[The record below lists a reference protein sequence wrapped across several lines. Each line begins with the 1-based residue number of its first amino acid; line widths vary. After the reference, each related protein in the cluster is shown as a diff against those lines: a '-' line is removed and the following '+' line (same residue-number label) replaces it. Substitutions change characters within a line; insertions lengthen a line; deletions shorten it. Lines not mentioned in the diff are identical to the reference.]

1 MGALYRRVRPLT
13 FQEVVGQEHV
23 KEPLQRAIREGL
35 LAQAYLFSGPRGVG
49 KTTTARLLA
58 MGVGCAG
65 EPKPCGVCEH
75 CQMVREGRHPDV
87 LEIDAASHNS
97 VEDVR
102 ELQERLLLSP
112 LLAPKKVFILDEA
125 HMLSKSAFN
134 ALLKT
139 LEEPPEHVLFIF
151 ATTEPERMPPTILS
165 RTQHF
170 RFRRLGEEEI
180 AAKLRRILQ
189 GLGREAEEEALFLL
203 ARLADGAMRDAE
215 SLLDRLLLLEGPLTR
230 EKVEEAFGLPPKE
243 ALFQV
248 ARLLAARAGPGAP
261 SGSELRE
268 ALELARTLYQKGFAS
283 KSLISGLLEVLRE
296 ELGEVAASRPRLGL
310 SLLELIRGMEA
321 LDEVLVEMNRRP
333 ELLGLELALLKLHA
347 AWAPPSEKPSSGPE
361 GPSEAWA
368 KQGEPQK
375 AAVSPPFERGMPRGA
390 AEPQVAASLEEDLLE
405 RWRGFLQSLKPTLQ
419 AILREG
425 RPRLEGDRL
434 LIVFFKGKEFHHRR
448 ALEKKADYAELALR
462 TFGVRTV
469 EPVLDPS
476 LRGGP
481 SASHKAEPR
490 EKKTLEPT
498 PSRKPQEPAAP
509 FEGPRPPALSTT
521 QEGDGRGP
529 RPGEDLEEPRLRYL
543 MRLFGARL
551 VHLKPSE
558 TGRTP
563 SSSEEGG
570 AEPLIAE

>member
-1 MGALYRRVRPLT
+1 MGALYRQARPLT

-23 KEPLQRAIREGL
+23 KEPLQKAIREGL
-35 LAQAYLFSGPRGVG
+35 LAHVYLFSGPRGVG

-58 MGVGCAG
+58 MGVGCTG

-75 CQMVREGRHPDV
+75 CQMVRQGRHPDV

-165 RTQHF
+165 RAQHF

-189 GLGREAEEEALFLL
+189 GLSREAEEGALFLL

-230 EKVEEAFGLPPKE
+230 EKVEEALGLPPKE

-248 ARLLAARAGPGAP
+248 ARLLAARPP
-261 SGSELRE
+261 SGRELRE
-268 ALELARTLYQKGFAS
+268 ALELAQALYRQGFSS
-283 KSLISGLLEVLRE
+283 KSLVSSLLEVLRE
-296 ELGEVAASRPRLGL
+296 ELGEASADRSRLGL

-347 AWAPPSEKPSSGPE
+347 AWAPPSESPK
-361 GPSEAWA
+361 GPSAAFPWD
-368 KQGEPQK
+368 EPQ
-375 AAVSPPFERGMPRGA
+375 AVADSPA
-390 AEPQVAASLEEDLLE
+390 EEDLLE
-405 RWRGFLQSLKPTLQ
+405 RWRGFLQALKPTLQ

-425 RPRLEGDRL
+425 RPRLEGQRL
-434 LIVFFKGKEFHHRR
+434 LIVFPKGKEFHRR
-448 ALEKKADYAELALR
+448 KALEKRADYEELALR
-462 TFGVRTV
+462 TFGVKAA

-476 LRGGP
+476 P
-481 SASHKAEPR
+481 SSASQRPKPK
-490 EKKTLEPT
+490 EKKTLEPA
-498 PSRKPQEPAAP
+498 PSPKPQEPPAP
-509 FEGPRPPALSTT
+509 KGGGHT
-521 QEGDGRGP
+521 P
-529 RPGEDLEEPRLRYL
+529 RPGEDFDEPRLRHL

-558 TGRTP
+558 TGQTP
-563 SSSEEGG
+563 EEGG
-570 AEPLIAE
+570 PEGE